1 MLLVNVVVVVV
12 MLGMC
17 SLLVL
22 DSGPAKGVLY
32 AFALWR
38 HRRRVSPA
46 ARTWRQQNHDGHS
59 DSCTNHDDESF
70 AFHSAL

>member
-22 DSGPAKGVLY
+22 DSGPAKDVLY

-46 ARTWRQQNHDGHS
+46 RGQHAHALTRTAR
-59 DSCTNHDDESF
+59 
-70 AFHSAL
+70 